1 MAREIAYVSPGR
13 LVVDG
18 TASDVGCHVATGFF
32 DRLLGLMG
40 QPEIA
45 TSEMMVFPRCRS
57 VHTFWM
63 RVRIDVAWLGE
74 PDADGVMPVVG
85 LAPSLGPGRVAVAP
99 RGAWGCAEAKAGT
112 MPPGSTAF
120 LRLPGLLAGGSR

>member
-1 MAREIAYVSPGR
+1 MTCTAVTAFTCRGELCFRAIAMTTGRRVTYPRLNLREREEREMAREIAYVSPGR

-18 TASDVGCHVATGFF
+18 TASDVRCHVATGFF

-85 LAPSLGPGRVAVAP
+85 LAPSL
-99 RGAWGCAEAKAGT
+99 
-112 MPPGSTAF
+112 
-120 LRLPGLLAGGSR
+120 